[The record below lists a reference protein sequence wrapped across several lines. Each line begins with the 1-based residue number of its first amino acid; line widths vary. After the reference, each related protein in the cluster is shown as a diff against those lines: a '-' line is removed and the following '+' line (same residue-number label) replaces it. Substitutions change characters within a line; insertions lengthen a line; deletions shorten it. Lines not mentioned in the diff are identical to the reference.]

1 LNLDEGGK
9 MFGRIAKIVAYA
21 KAPRKTFVLLHPV
34 RALKFGAAYYA
45 GKMLLEHGRRRREHH
60 AAVRP

>member
-1 LNLDEGGK
+1 

-21 KAPRKTFVLLHPV
+21 KAPRKTFLMLHPV

-45 GKMLLEHGRRRREHH
+45 GKLLIEGHRRRRQRVDGELP
-60 AAVRP
+60 V